1 MKLKDGWEVVEKGWY
16 CNHSLVVSVHKMPN
30 GIWESVATAYDNS
43 YGGRFFKTLTE
54 AMEDAEKR
62 AEK

>member
-1 MKLKDGWEVVEKGWY
+1 MKLRAGWEIVERGWY
-16 CNHSLVVSVHKMPN
+16 CNPSLVVSVHKMPK

-43 YGGRFFKTLTE
+43 YGGPFFKTLTA
-54 AMEDAEKR
+54 AMEDAELR

>member
-1 MKLKDGWEVVEKGWY
+1 MKLRDGWEVVERGWY
-16 CNHSLVVSVHKMPN
+16 CNPSLVVSVHRVGNK
-30 GIWESVATAYDNS
+30 WESVATAYDNS
-43 YGGRFFKTLTE
+43 YGGPFFKTLTA